1 MMAQRGSWSR
11 DQIGELIRTLERET
25 TDFRRDFDRALDRS
39 RLNNSSRED
48 RVNASMRRFER
59 GMDQVRREFA
69 RRKDWWDI
77 RDTVRSAMAS
87 ARDVDLTMRN
97 QRLDASVERDWL
109 AIRRDLNELATR
121 FGLPRL

>member
-48 RVNASMRRFER
+48 RVNSSMRRFER